1 MNDQATSEIASYF
14 RRRTVRYLE
23 RYPTS
28 ERRFRDW
35 FVRTCRKKYPDLE
48 AAEMKTL
55 GDSMVAFATEFGLL
69 DDVRLAEALVRS
81 YQRRA
86 YSRRQMD
93 AKLRA
98 KGLPAAIIEH
108 ATAVVGSDDDLESAK
123 AFLQKK
129 RVVRDG
135 VNLSF
140 DDKRKLL
147 AAMVR
152 RGFGYSVAKQALE
165 SVENLS

>member
-1 MNDQATSEIASYF
+1 MSKQITNEISSYF

-35 FVRTCRKKYPDLE
+35 FVRTCRKKYPEL
-48 AAEMKTL
+48 ASAEMKIL
-55 GDSMVAFATEFGLL
+55 NDSMVAFAIEFGLL

-86 YSRRQMD
+86 YSRRQME

-98 KGLPAAIIEH
+98 KGLPASIIERS
-108 ATAVVGSDDDLESAK
+108 TAVIGSDDDLESAK

-165 SVENLS
+165 SVKALP